1 VSSAAG
7 GIPARVWALVVPVW
21 IAGLAAV
28 LVAAERFVDQSHS
41 AEDLAGIGA
50 FFVVSMLAERY
61 PVQIHGVD
69 AGGVSLGFVF
79 AAATV
84 VLFGWEAAVIVGGAA
99 PALVQTL
106 ERRPGV
112 RVAYNAAVCA
122 LGALAAGAL
131 IAPLD
136 GSEPV
141 NVLLEVVLAFGALF
155 LVDWLLVNLVLSL
168 YSGRPYPTLLAT
180 TLRQMLV
187 PAVLMASAALMLVVL
202 WQRSP
207 LFSVALFGPLVAIAI
222 YQRSQFRE
230 LRALRLALTDP
241 LTGLGNSREFHERL
255 RSELLDAEERGA
267 PLSLVLVDLDDFK
280 ELNEALGHHVGDRAL
295 MLVGALV
302 RERGEAFRLGGD
314 EFALLLPDA
323 DADAVPGAAESLLDR
338 ICSLRVDGHELSA
351 SAGLATYPSAGV
363 GRDSL
368 LRLADTALHWAKEE
382 GKGRARSWKGEARK
396 PADGAPPTAPTS
408 GDTSR
413 YRAAEGL
420 AKAVDARD
428 AQRGGHS
435 ERVAELAARLAARL
449 GADQETVELTRLA
462 GTLHDLGELGV
473 PEEILRKPEPLTEAE
488 RTALERHS
496 LIGSRMLESLG
507 VDAVA
512 AGVRHHHERWDGTG
526 YPDGLAGE
534 EIPLGSRIVLVA
546 DAFDAMTSDSVH
558 RPARSTEEALAELQ
572 RGAGT
577 QFDPTVVAALV
588 DEAAYEAA

>member
-1 VSSAAG
+1 VSSAAER
-7 GIPARVWALVVPVW
+7 IPARVWALVIPVW
-21 IAGLAAV
+21 IAGAVAV

-50 FFVVSMLAERY
+50 FFVVSMLAERF

-106 ERRPGV
+106 ERRPFV

-122 LGALAAGAL
+122 LGALAAGVL
-131 IAPLD
+131 IAPVD
-136 GSEPV
+136 GTAPV
-141 NVLLEVVLAFGALF
+141 NVLVAVVVAFAALF

-168 YSGRPYPTLLAT
+168 YSGRTYPGLLAA
-180 TLRQMLV
+180 TLRQLVV
-187 PAVLMASAALMLVVL
+187 PALLMASAALMLVVL
-202 WQRSP
+202 WQRAP
-207 LFSVALFGPLVAIAI
+207 IFSVALFGPLVAIAI

-241 LTGLGNSREFHERL
+241 LTGLGNTREFHERL
-255 RSELLDAEERGA
+255 RLQVLETDERGA
-267 PLSLVLVDLDDFK
+267 SLSLVLLDLDDFRQ
-280 ELNEALGHHVGDRAL
+280 LNEALGHHGGDRAL

-314 EFALLLPDA
+314 EFALLLPEAGA
-323 DADAVPGAAESLLDR
+323 DAARAAAESLLER
-338 ICSLRVDGHELSA
+338 IAGLRVDGWEVRA

-363 GRDSL
+363 ARDEL
-368 LRLADTALHWAKEE
+368 LRLADSALHWAKEQ
-382 GKGRARSWKGEARK
+382 GKGQVRSWSAEAGDPEQDR
-396 PADGAPPTAPTS
+396 PPT
-408 GDTSR
+408 GDPAR

-435 ERVAELAARLAARL
+435 ERVAELAARLAVRL
-449 GADQETVELTRLA
+449 GADPETVELTRLA
-462 GTLHDLGELGV
+462 GTLHDLGELAV
-473 PEEILRKPEPLTEAE
+473 PEEILRKQGPLTAAE
-488 RTALERHS
+488 RTALEGHS
-496 LIGSRMLESLG
+496 RIGSRMLESLG
-507 VDAVA
+507 VESVA
-512 AGVRHHHERWDGTG
+512 ESVRHHHERWDGTG

-534 EIPLGSRIVLVA
+534 EIPLGARIVLVA
-546 DAFDAMTSDSVH
+546 EAFDAMTSDSVH
-558 RPARSTEEALAELQ
+558 RPGRSSDEALAEL
-572 RGAGT
+572 RAGAGT
-577 QFDPTVVAALV
+577 QFDPAVVAALV
-588 DEAAYEAA
+588 DETSYAAA